1 MKRFVSVLA
10 ALMLAVCLSPAAYA
24 AVTLEKPGAAQMI
37 YLPADDYESYR
48 ADFYLSAL
56 TALERDGDD
65 LRLMFRNS
73 RIVLRGF
80 FATNDARRTL
90 SFTGGDC
97 ISAADFDESGAF
109 TGALYSGT
117 IRPRGEGAA
126 KDTSDAAGRER
137 VVVVRSRGSSEV
149 RSADGST
156 VYGAVRASALAA
168 ADGYM
173 ALGCDWAD
181 VESVRF
187 DFDCG
192 EGGDVRCTRETLLG
206 TDGVTA
212 VNLRPETVYVADS
225 AALVPIAAGRASV
238 RFTNALGD
246 TMQQLNIRVADKGG
260 PLAVECSCPECAGN
274 QGTALHMRAC
284 GHYSC
289 SAGFDAAEHAVAE
302 CSIAGHCV
310 TDGLSHGKC
319 RNCLKPL
326 CSGGEHGVGICQHE
340 HTWTQ
345 KSYTAPTA
353 SAAGHSVAQCVTC
366 GIVYDQTLPPTGG

>member
-1 MKRFVSVLA
+1 MKRIAAALA
-10 ALMLAVCLSPAAYA
+10 ALMLAACLSPCAYA
-24 AVTLEKPGAAQMI
+24 LVTLEKPGAAQMI

-80 FATNDARRTL
+80 FATNDARRALT
-90 SFTGGDC
+90 FIGGDRVT
-97 ISAADFDESGAF
+97 AADFDADGAF

-117 IRPRGEGAA
+117 AVPKGDAAA
-126 KDTSDAAGRER
+126 KDTSDADGCER
-137 VVVVRSRGSSEV
+137 VSVVRSRGSSEL
-149 RSADGST
+149 RSSKGQA
-156 VYGAVRASALAA
+156 VYGAVRASAVSAV
-168 ADGYM
+168 DVYM
-173 ALGCDWAD
+173 ALGCDWAR

-192 EGGDVRCTRETLLG
+192 EDGSVRCTRETLTG

-225 AALVPIAAGRASV
+225 ATLVPVAAGRAAVS
-238 RFTNALGD
+238 FANALGESL
-246 TMQQLNIRVADKGG
+246 QRLSIRVTDKGG
-260 PLAVECSCPECAGN
+260 VLTAECFCPECDRD

-284 GHYSC
+284 GHYGC
-289 SAGFDAAEHAVAE
+289 SSGFDAAGHAVPE
-302 CSIAGHCV
+302 CGIAGHCA
-310 TDGLSHGKC
+310 TDGAAHGKC

-326 CSGGEHGVGICQHE
+326 CNGKEHGVGVCPHE
-340 HTWTQ
+340 HTWVQ

-353 SAAGHSVAQCVTC
+353 AAPGRSVAQCVTC
-366 GIVYDQTLPPTGG
+366 GMVYEQTLPATGG